1 MKLSFLNSLFTKE
14 KKLLTLPD
22 SLLIKKLKELS
33 LEHKLSIFDN
43 VTIFHHTH
51 KYHFPLII
59 LDETRGLYIF
69 EKKEWAY
76 DDLKNAT
83 VEKAKHQQVSQD
95 TLAFENKQDI
105 IHQKLNELT
114 HSSNLPTYNY
124 LLMEN
129 LNADEY
135 EHLDVSFKEL
145 MPSQKVI
152 FSDSLKEN
160 ILEKLHNSPKS
171 LTPLNSKN
179 EILGN
184 LLVQYTILDKKRKL
198 KFCTK
203 NQIESINHEIFGLES
218 LHAPERSGKT
228 NTLLLKAIFHV
239 LTHKNSQVLIIKPT
253 LLACDILKQ
262 KLLDII
268 EHAIIDFDILD
279 VLIVTPREVLE
290 IKRSEIPRLILCDDA
305 NLLNNDFIQQL
316 IEIQKEANLLLVN
329 YAVGNQTLTLDDNF
343 TSTERLITFHHA
355 NKLAKTLRLIAK
367 FLKVSKADE
376 IFVLSNADSRTK
388 IRDDLKYFIEEETL
402 FLDVNEHLKL
412 RTLNSIVF
420 LDTPNI
426 DELTP
431 KHLIIL
437 DTLEKDRNQIKQSV
451 SKAQKS
457 VDFIYETPTDFITTL
472 KEEYESN
479 KN

>member
-1 MKLSFLNSLFTKE
+1 MKLSFLNSFFTKE
-14 KKLLTLPD
+14 KKLLLLPN

-33 LEHKLSIFDN
+33 VEQKLFIFDD
-43 VTIFHHTH
+43 VTIFHHTL

-69 EKKEWAY
+69 EKKEWTY

-83 VEKAKHQQVSQD
+83 VEKAQHQQASQD
-95 TLAFENKQDI
+95 TLSFQNKQDI
-105 IHQKLNELT
+105 INQKLNELT
-114 HSSNLPTYNY
+114 HSSNLPIYNY

-135 EHLDVSFKEL
+135 EHLDISFQEL
-145 MPSQKVI
+145 MPSKKII
-152 FSDSLKEN
+152 FSDSAKEK
-160 ILEKLHNSPKS
+160 ILQKLHNSPKS
-171 LTPLNSKN
+171 LTPLDSKN

-184 LLVQYTILDKKRKL
+184 LLIQYTILDNQRDM

-203 NQIESINHEIFGLES
+203 NQINIINHDIFGLES
-218 LHAPERSGKT
+218 LHASQRSGT
-228 NTLLLKAIFHV
+228 TSILLLKAIFHV

-253 LLACDILKQ
+253 ILACDILKQ

-279 VLIVTPREVLE
+279 ILIVTPRELLE
-290 IKRSEIPRLILCDDA
+290 IKRSEIPKLILCDDA
-305 NLLNNDFIQQL
+305 NLLNNDFIHQL
-316 IEIQKEANLLLVN
+316 IEIQKESNLLLVN
-329 YAVGNQTLTLDDNF
+329 YKVNNQTLTLNENF
-343 TSTERLITFHHA
+343 TFTDKSITFHLA
-355 NKLAKTLRLIAK
+355 NKIAKTLLLIAK
-367 FLKVSKADE
+367 YLKVSKADK
-376 IFVLSNADSRTK
+376 IFVLSNANSRTK
-388 IRDDLKYFIEEETL
+388 LIDDLTYFIKEDTI

-412 RTLNSIVF
+412 HTLNFIIF

-426 DELTP
+426 DELNP

-437 DTLEKDRNQIKQSV
+437 DVSEKDVKQIKQSM

-457 VDFIYETPTDFITTL
+457 VDFIYDTPTDFITTL
-472 KEEYESN
+472 KEAYENN
-479 KN
+479 KK